1 MADFICMCLN
11 VTLCLT
17 LLAIGVL
24 AVETIWRTVRKIIF
38 GNQEEKR

>member
-17 LLAIGVL
+17 LLAVGVL
-24 AVETIWRTVRKIIF
+24 AVETIWKTVRKIIVR
-38 GNQEEKR
+38 NKED